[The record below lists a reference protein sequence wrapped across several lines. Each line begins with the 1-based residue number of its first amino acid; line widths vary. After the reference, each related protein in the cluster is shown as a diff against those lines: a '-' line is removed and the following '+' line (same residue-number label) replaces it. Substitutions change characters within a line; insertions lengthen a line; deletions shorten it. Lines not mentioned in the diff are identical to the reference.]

1 MATAT
6 QNPCSSLG
14 SITIPSVSLP
24 MGVQLQAIADFSQG
38 PPSNCALLT
47 NLIVQLMPTL
57 AGLTCIFKILAV
69 VAALKDALG
78 GLTKLPT
85 PDFSGIPKVL
95 EKIGDMS
102 TCLSIVLPGIGLYTM
117 IKDML
122 LLIISYLKCFVD
134 AIKSVLDFQVG
145 IDLSVA
151 QGNPDLLN
159 SLQCASGNA
168 DAAMD
173 QIMLAIGP
181 IGPLFDM
188 IQPIIGLAGLSIQLP
203 SLSAISGASNVAEAV
218 DQMDAM
224 LTQMQQIVASIPG

>member
-14 SITIPSVSLP
+14 NITIPSVSLP
-24 MGVQLQAIADFSQG
+24 MGIQLQAVADFSQG
-38 PPSNCALLT
+38 PPNNCALLT
-47 NLIVQLMPTL
+47 NLIVQLMPAL

-69 VAALKDALG
+69 IGA
-78 GLTKLPT
+78 
-85 PDFSGIPKVL
+85 L
-95 EKIGDMS
+95 EKFIKGPVNPANAVGVLAAIGDMS
-102 TCLSIVLPGIGLYTM
+102 ECLSIVIPGIGLYLM
-117 IKDML
+117 IKDIL

-151 QGNPDLLN
+151 QGNPDLLA

-168 DAAMD
+168 DVAMQ

-181 IGPLFDM
+181 IGPLFNM
-188 IQPIIGLAGLSIQLP
+188 IQPIIELANLPIQLP
-203 SLSAISGASNVAEAV
+203 SLSAITGASNVVEAV

>member
-14 SITIPSVSLP
+14 NITIPSVSLP
-24 MGVQLQAIADFSQG
+24 MGIQLQAVADFSQG
-38 PPSNCALLT
+38 PPNNCALLT
-47 NLIVQLMPTL
+47 NLIAQLMPTL
-57 AGLTCIFKILAV
+57 AGLTCIFKILGV
-69 VAALKDALG
+69 VAALKEALG
-78 GLTKLPT
+78 GLTSAP

-95 EKIGDMS
+95 TAIGNMAE
-102 TCLSIVLPGIGLYTM
+102 CLSIVIPGIGLYTM

-151 QGNPDLLN
+151 QGNPDLLA

-173 QIMLAIGP
+173 QIMLAVGP

-203 SLSAISGASNVAEAV
+203 SLSGIKGASNVAEAV

>member
-1 MATAT
+1 LATAT

-14 SITIPSVSLP
+14 NITIPSVSLP
-24 MGVQLQAIADFSQG
+24 MGIQLQAVADFSQG
-38 PPSNCALLT
+38 PPNNCALLT
-47 NLIVQLMPTL
+47 NLIVQLMPAL

-69 VAALKDALG
+69 IGA
-78 GLTKLPT
+78 
-85 PDFSGIPKVL
+85 L
-95 EKIGDMS
+95 EKFIKGPVNPANAVGVLAAIGDMS
-102 TCLSIVLPGIGLYTM
+102 ECLSIVIPGIGLYLM
-117 IKDML
+117 IKDIL

-151 QGNPDLLN
+151 QGNPDLLA

-168 DAAMD
+168 DVAMQ

-181 IGPLFDM
+181 IGPLFNM
-188 IQPIIGLAGLSIQLP
+188 IQPIIELANLPIQLP
-203 SLSAISGASNVAEAV
+203 SLSAITGASNVVEAV

>member
-6 QNPCSSLG
+6 QNPCTSLG
-14 SITIPSVSLP
+14 SITIPSVNLP
-24 MGVQLQAIADFSQG
+24 MGVQLQAVADFSQG

-57 AGLTCIFKILAV
+57 AGLTCIFKILNVIGKLEGFLTAFPNLLEVPSKAAEV
-69 VAALKDALG
+69 VEA
-78 GLTKLPT
+78 
-85 PDFSGIPKVL
+85 
-95 EKIGDMS
+95 IGDMS
-102 TCLSIVLPGIGLYTM
+102 ECLSIVIPGLGLYLM
-117 IKDML
+117 IADML
-122 LLIISYLKCFVD
+122 KLIIAYLKCFVD

-168 DAAMD
+168 DAAMS

-181 IGPLFDM
+181 IGPLFSM
-188 IQPIIGLAGLSIQLP
+188 ITPIIGLSGLSIQLP
-203 SLSAISGASNVAEAV
+203 SLSAITGASNVSEAV
-218 DQMDAM
+218 DQLDAM
-224 LTQMQQIVASIPG
+224 LTQLQQIVDAIPG